1 VNLLT
6 TSRTHRLAS
15 RRGFTLVE
23 LMVVVAIVAVL
34 VTLLLPAVQ
43 SARES
48 ARRASCGNN
57 LRQLALGCQSHVT
70 ALGHYPTGGWDATAA
85 SIAMISPDR
94 GADWRQPGGWGF
106 TLLPYI
112 EQMNIYNSMNATTP
126 VPTFAC
132 PSRRGSSLGPGANV
146 MTDYAGNRGAWAS
159 SPATPTATD
168 TDRDT
173 TFGMPSSVGTLPTT
187 YPSDTSDLSV
197 ILANAA
203 IRLNSVQV
211 TFVSGLS
218 VPTGGIIFV
227 GSSLPP
233 VRIRDGAANTYLF
246 GEKYVPQAF
255 YSSGGIGYQNSAYAG
270 DSPDTLRGGH
280 RLPESDATPWT
291 STQQGAFGGAHPG
304 SFNAVFC
311 DGSVRSIDF
320 TIDAQTHFLLAAR
333 EDRQPV
339 RPPD

>member
-1 VNLLT
+1 MNLNT
-6 TSRTHRLAS
+6 TRRSRLPADP
-15 RRGFTLVE
+15 RGFTLVE

-34 VTLLLPAVQ
+34 VTLLVPAVQ

-57 LRQLALGCQSHVT
+57 LRQLALACQSHVT
-70 ALGHYPTGGWDATAA
+70 ALGHYPTGGWDAASTSTAL
-85 SIAMISPDR
+85 ISPDR
-94 GADWRQPGGWGF
+94 GADWQQPGGWCF
-106 TLLPYI
+106 TLLPYL
-112 EQMNIYNSMNATTP
+112 EQINVYNSMNATAP

-132 PSRRGSSLGPGANV
+132 PSRRGSSLGPGASV
-146 MTDYAGNRGAWAS
+146 MTDYAGNRGSWAS
-159 SPATPTATD
+159 SPATPAATD

-173 TFGMPSSVGTLPTT
+173 TFGLPSAAGTLPLTQAIAG
-187 YPSDTSDLSV
+187 SAAS
-197 ILANAA
+197 ILNT
-203 IRLNSVQV
+203 VQV
-211 TFVSGLS
+211 ALGSGSS
-218 VPTGGIIFV
+218 VATGGIIFV

-255 YSSGGIGYQNSAYAG
+255 YPAGGVGYQNSAYVG

-280 RLPESDATPWT
+280 RLPESDATPWA
-291 STQQGAFGGAHPG
+291 STRQGAFGGAHPG
-304 SFNAVFC
+304 SFNAAFC

-333 EDRQPV
+333 EDRQPA

>member
-1 VNLLT
+1 
-6 TSRTHRLAS
+6 
-15 RRGFTLVE
+15 
-23 LMVVVAIVAVL
+23 MVVVAIVAVL

-70 ALGHYPTGGWDATAA
+70 ALGHYPTGGWDATTVGTAGVG
-85 SIAMISPDR
+85 D
-94 GADWRQPGGWGF
+94 DWRQPGGWGF

-112 EQMNIYNSMNATTP
+112 EQMNVYNSASPSTATP

-132 PSRRGSSLGPGANV
+132 PSRRGSSFGPGANV
-146 MTDYAGNRGAWAS
+146 MTDYAGNRGSWAS
-159 SPATPTATD
+159 SPATPTVSD

-173 TFGMPSSVGTLPTT
+173 TFGMPAAAGTLPVTQT
-187 YPSDTSDLSV
+187 
-197 ILANAA
+197 NAA
-203 IRLNSVQV
+203 TAASLLNTVQV
-211 TFVSGLS
+211 VPVSGSS
-218 VPTGGIIFV
+218 VATGGIIFV

-255 YSSGGIGYQNSAYAG
+255 YSSGGIGYQNSAYVG

>member
-1 VNLLT
+1 
-6 TSRTHRLAS
+6 
-15 RRGFTLVE
+15 
-23 LMVVVAIVAVL
+23 MVVVAIVAVL

-112 EQMNIYNSMNATTP
+112 EQMNVYTSMNAATP

-159 SPATPTATD
+159 SPAPPTVSD

-173 TFGMPSSVGTLPTT
+173 TFGMPAAAGTLPVTQT
-187 YPSDTSDLSV
+187 
-197 ILANAA
+197 NAA
-203 IRLNSVQV
+203 TAASLLNTVQV
-211 TFVSGLS
+211 VPVSGSS
-218 VPTGGIIFV
+218 VATGGIIFV